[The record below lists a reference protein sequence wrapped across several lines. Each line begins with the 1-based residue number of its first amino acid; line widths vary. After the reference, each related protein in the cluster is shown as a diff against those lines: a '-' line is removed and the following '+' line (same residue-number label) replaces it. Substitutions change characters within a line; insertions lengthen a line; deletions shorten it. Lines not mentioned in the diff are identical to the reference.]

1 MRGAIVTRERDCV
14 ATPAKRQIAVMLDV
28 IGSVAGRA
36 GLVVAPDLAGG

>member
-28 IGSVAGRA
+28 IGFVAGYAR
-36 GLVVAPDLAGG
+36 LVVALDFGGG